1 MKKNEWVE
9 KDGNNHDNFRRLI
22 EGLEPQVNY
31 IWVHGVG
38 DRGTKGGTEGGQAH
52 CGRMNADGGIDRRC
66 R

>member
-31 IWVHGVG
+31 IWVHGVLVWATEG
-38 DRGTKGGTEGGQAH
+38 QKGEQKGG
-52 CGRMNADGGIDRRC
+52 RRTVGA
-66 R
+66 